1 MPVPSAGEL
10 VYLLPEIVLVFT
22 AMILLL
28 ADAFAGGRVEAQ
40 GAVASGA
47 GTGSVPLSSA
57 AGARRDWIGYLA
69 VLGVVVAM
77 ILIRRDLTQPGPIL
91 GNMVASDGYAAF
103 FKAVFLIATALV
115 ALISIDYVAARGI
128 AAGEYFSLLLLAT
141 TGALFMAGAANL
153 LTFYLGLELLSL
165 SSYALAG
172 LMRTDPRSQ
181 EASLKYFLNGALSSG
196 ILLFGISLLYGATGT
211 FDLVELAQQAGQA
224 LQGGATAGPLPAPV
238 LALGI
243 AFLLAGLAFKAG
255 AVPFHLWLPDAY
267 QGAPTPITAYL
278 AVASEGAAFAAILRV
293 FYGGLG
299 GAQGSWQLAFVL
311 LAVLTMTVANV
322 AALRQTDV
330 KRLMAYSSIAQ
341 AGYILAAV
349 AAATELSRPA
359 VLYYV
364 MAYTFMN
371 VGAFAVITAL
381 QVQGEGREVRDFAG
395 LARRE
400 PLLAALL
407 VVFLVSLVG
416 LPPTAGFMAKFS
428 VFRSLV
434 AAGNYWLPVVVAL
447 NSVISVGYYY
457 NLVRYMYVVSPE
469 KEPVPDTPVAVP
481 APIWTVLVVCVF
493 FTLVL
498 GLWPEAFV
506 RWAEVSLMAM
516 GGRSF

>member
-1 MPVPSAGEL
+1 MPVLPAGEL
-10 VYLLPEIVLVFT
+10 VYLLPEIVLAAT

-28 ADAFAGGRVEAQ
+28 ADAFAGGRDEA
-40 GAVASGA
+40 
-47 GTGSVPLSSA
+47 TTA
-57 AGARRDWIGYLA
+57 AGAAPGAAAAGPAAEGRRDWIGYLA

-77 ILIRRDLTQPGPIL
+77 ILIRRDVTQPGPIL
-91 GNMVASDGYAAF
+91 GGMVASDGYAAF

-115 ALISIDYVAARGI
+115 ALMSIDYVAQRGI

-196 ILLFGISLLYGATGT
+196 VLLFGISLLYGATGT
-211 FDLVELAQQAGQA
+211 FDLVELARQVGQA
-224 LQGGATAGPLPAPV
+224 LQGGEPAGPLPAPV
-238 LALGI
+238 LALGV

-299 GAQGSWQLAFVL
+299 GAQATWQEAFII
-311 LAVLTMTVANV
+311 LAVLTMTVGNV
-322 AALRQTDV
+322 TALRQTDV

-349 AAATELSRPA
+349 GAATELSRPA

-428 VFRSLV
+428 VFRALV
-434 AAGNYWLPVVVAL
+434 SAGNFWLPVVVAL

-457 NLVRYMYVVSPE
+457 NLVRYMYVVPAD
-469 KEPVPDTPVAVP
+469 KEPVPSTPVAVP
-481 APIWTVLVVCVF
+481 APVWTVLVVCAF

-498 GLWPEAFV
+498 GLWPDAFV

-516 GGRSF
+516 GGAGF

>member
-1 MPVPSAGEL
+1 MPVLRAEEL
-10 VYLLPEIVLVFT
+10 VYLLPEIVLAVT
-22 AMILLL
+22 AMVVLL
-28 ADAFAGGRVEAQ
+28 ADAFAGSGRA
-40 GAVASGA
+40 GGA
-47 GTGSVPLSSA
+47 GA
-57 AGARRDWIGYLA
+57 AGDAGAPRRDWIGYLA

-77 ILIRRDLTQPGPIL
+77 ITIRRNVAEPGAIL
-91 GNMVASDGYAAF
+91 GGMVANDGYTSF

-115 ALISIDYVAARGI
+115 ALISIDYVARRGI
-128 AAGEYFSLLLLAT
+128 APGEYFSLLLLAT

-172 LMRTDPRSQ
+172 LMRADPRSQ

-211 FDLVELAQQAGQA
+211 FDLVELARQVSQA
-224 LQGGATAGPLPAPV
+224 LGGGAAPGGATGVASLPL
-238 LALGI
+238 LALGV
-243 AFLLAGLAFKAG
+243 AFLVAGLGFKAG

-293 FYGGLG
+293 FYSGLA
-299 GAQGSWQLAFVL
+299 GAQHAWQVAFLA

-349 AAATELSRPA
+349 GAATELSRPA

-381 QVQGEGREVRDFAG
+381 QVQGEGQEVRDFAG
-395 LARRE
+395 LGRRE
-400 PLLAALL
+400 PVLAALL
-407 VVFLVSLVG
+407 VIFLVSLIG
-416 LPPTAGFMAKFS
+416 LPPTAGFLAKFS
-428 VFRSLV
+428 VFRSLI
-434 AAGNYWLPVVVAL
+434 AAGNFWLPVVIAL
-447 NSVISVGYYY
+447 NSVVSVAYYY
-457 NLVRYMYVVSPE
+457 NLVRYMYVVPAE
-469 KEPVPDTPVAVP
+469 KEPVPDTPVNVP
-481 APIWTVLVVCVF
+481 APIWTVLVVCAF

-506 RWAEVSLMAM
+506 RWAEVSVMALAGP
-516 GGRSF
+516 GGF

>member
-1 MPVPSAGEL
+1 MPVLSAGEL
-10 VYLLPEIVLVFT
+10 IYLLPEIVLAVT
-22 AMILLL
+22 AMVLLL
-28 ADAFAGGRVEAQ
+28 ADAFAGGRDE
-40 GAVASGA
+40 
-47 GTGSVPLSSA
+47 A
-57 AGARRDWIGYLA
+57 AGQGGETGAAAPGTAAGRRDWIGYLA

-77 ILIRRDLTQPGPIL
+77 IVIRRDVAQPGPIL
-91 GNMVASDGYAAF
+91 GGMVSSDGYAAF

-115 ALISIDYVAARGI
+115 ALLSIDYVAQRGI
-128 AAGEYFSLLLLAT
+128 APGEYFSLLLLAT

-181 EASLKYFLNGALSSG
+181 EAALKYFLNGALSSG
-196 ILLFGISLLYGATGT
+196 ILLFGVSLVYGATGT
-211 FDLVELAQQAGQA
+211 FDLVELARQVGQV
-224 LQGGATAGPLPAPV
+224 LQGEAAAAVPV
-238 LALGI
+238 PMLALGV

-278 AVASEGAAFAAILRV
+278 AVVSEGAAFAAILRV
-293 FYGGLG
+293 FYGGMG
-299 GAQGSWQLAFVL
+299 GAQEAWQTAFVV

-349 AAATELSRPA
+349 AAASELGRTA

-381 QVQGEGREVRDFAG
+381 QVHGEGRTVQDFTG

-416 LPPTAGFMAKFS
+416 LPFTAGFMAKFG
-428 VFRSLV
+428 VFRALV
-434 AAGNYWLPVVVAL
+434 AAGNLWLPVLVAL

-457 NLVRYMYVVSPE
+457 NLVRHMYVVPAE
-469 KEPVPDTPVAVP
+469 KAPVPDTAVPVP
-481 APIWTVLVVCVF
+481 APIWTVLAVCFF

-498 GLWPEAFV
+498 GIWPDAFM

-516 GGRSF
+516 GRGGM